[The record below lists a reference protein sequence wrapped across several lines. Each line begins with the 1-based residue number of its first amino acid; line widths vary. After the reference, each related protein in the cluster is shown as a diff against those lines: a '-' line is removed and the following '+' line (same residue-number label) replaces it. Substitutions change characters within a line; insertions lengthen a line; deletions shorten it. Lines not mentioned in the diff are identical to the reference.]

1 MFRPV
6 SVYRIVGAEGRRA
19 RAVFGGAHTRA
30 RADQRRH
37 RVLEGP
43 SSALGLQSD
52 LKLASHHSPLAGD
65 IVLAYG
71 TAKVDPDGDEALL
84 AALTSGWR
92 YVARAAAEPSGFG
105 RLPAVASDLIAE
117 ARSSG
122 EAEGVVLM
130 FASHRRV

>member
-1 MFRPV
+1 MFKPV
-6 SVYRIVGAEGRRA
+6 SFA
-19 RAVFGGAHTRA
+19 AVVAPKAGVLELCSAGPIRVLALTSE
-30 RADQRRH
+30 DT

-52 LKLASHHSPLAGD
+52 LKLASHHSPLLAGD

-71 TAKVDPDGDEALL
+71 TAMVDPDGDEALL
-84 AALTSGWR
+84 AAFDQRLALSLEPQR
-92 YVARAAAEPSGFG
+92 NRPLAE
-105 RLPAVASDLIAE
+105 LATVASDLIAE

-130 FASHRRV
+130 FRRRRV